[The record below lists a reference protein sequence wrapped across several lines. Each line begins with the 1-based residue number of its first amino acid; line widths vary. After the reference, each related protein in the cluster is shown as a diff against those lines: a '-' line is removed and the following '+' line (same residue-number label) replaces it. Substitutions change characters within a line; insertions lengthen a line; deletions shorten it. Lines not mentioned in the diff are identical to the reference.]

1 MVLMEKIADKIP
13 SKIRSKLPTFINLLA
28 EKRYE
33 SWQKWQSLQQRYLK
47 AENRQEFRLELLNPV
62 IETGNR

>member
-1 MVLMEKIADKIP
+1 
-13 SKIRSKLPTFINLLA
+13 A